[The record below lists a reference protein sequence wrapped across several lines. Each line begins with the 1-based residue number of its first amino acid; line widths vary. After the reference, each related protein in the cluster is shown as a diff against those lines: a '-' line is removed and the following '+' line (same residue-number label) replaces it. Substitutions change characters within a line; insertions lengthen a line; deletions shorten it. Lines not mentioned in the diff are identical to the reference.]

1 MGIFSIVRLRSIR
14 NADYAVEDLELILQ
28 TDIFIS
34 IDLSDGCWQAS
45 LPAGQLDWRT
55 RQGPGADSSGQMRI
69 RPRRCGFARA
79 DADSPAQMRIRPTS
93 CRCRAGGSSRSR
105 GRI

>member
-14 NADYAVEDLELILQ
+14 NAGYAVEDLELILQ

-45 LPAGQLDWRT
+45 LPAGWLWLFV
-55 RQGPGADSSGQMRI
+55 GVFSLSVWYS
-69 RPRRCGFARA
+69 FNEL
-79 DADSPAQMRIRPTS
+79 
-93 CRCRAGGSSRSR
+93 CRF
-105 GRI
+105 

>member
-34 IDLSDGCWQAS
+34 IDLSDGCWQATFS
-45 LPAGQLDWRT
+45 AAGRAACAVAACAVAAA
-55 RQGPGADSSGQMRI
+55 RA
-69 RPRRCGFARA
+69 PRRLRGRLLFY
-79 DADSPAQMRIRPTS
+79 
-93 CRCRAGGSSRSR
+93 SSRNVNAFDVTR
-105 GRI
+105 MV